1 MRTILTIIQIYMAIC
16 FLILVYITYAH
27 ELAEAF
33 IFALICLI
41 AGLYAQVEK
50 GELK

>member
-16 FLILVYITYAH
+16 FFILVYITYAH

-33 IFALICLI
+33 IFAVMCLI
-41 AGLYAQVEK
+41 AGVWTEIEK
-50 GELK
+50 RALK